1 MQENKTNFNANDKQI
16 RSKRESNRQKKS
28 MTMPFEQ
35 QIKKIKINKR
45 EKELTEKRELEAEK
59 EDNRKERSECVS
71 E

>member
-1 MQENKTNFNANDKQI
+1 MQENKTNFNTNDKQI

-45 EKELTEKRELEAEK
+45 EKELTKKRELEAEK
-59 EDNRKERSECVS
+59 EDNGREV
-71 E
+71 